1 MKKKLALLCCLLFAA
16 VTLSSCAYMALM
28 GVDLPG
34 NDAMAAGLS
43 NTGTPS
49 GAGGGASGG
58 SGDTVTISRAE
69 YDRLMKLQTV
79 LDVMDI
85 ASTYYY
91 EDVDEQAMID
101 GAAAGALA
109 GIGDP
114 YTFYYTAEEYAE
126 LWEDDEGEYA
136 GVGIQITTSYVTNL
150 CTISRVFAGSP
161 AEKAGVQRNDILYK
175 VGDLFVN
182 SETIDEA
189 VSIMRGTP
197 GTKVTVTFLRDGE
210 EISFELERAKININR
225 VSSMMLADGVGYIYL
240 YEFAGECDKEF
251 SRAVDQLEAEG
262 AKGLIIDLRDNPGG
276 WVSAAESICDIF
288 LDKGLVCT
296 LRYKDGSEETYN
308 TKDGRKDMA
317 LVVLVNENSAS
328 SSEILTGCLKDRAGA
343 TVVGKKS
350 YGKGIVQSVLPLS
363 NGAGMQVTIAEYVT
377 PNGTKIH
384 KNGIEPDV
392 EIGLEE
398 GDNGM
403 YDFGDLKDPQL
414 AKALEVLQEKMA
426 K

>member
-1 MKKKLALLCCLLFAA
+1 MKKKLVLLCCLIFAA
-16 VTLSSCAYMALM
+16 ASLSSCAYMAVM
-28 GVDLPG
+28 GVDLPQSG
-34 NDAMAAGLS
+34 ASAAGLS
-43 NTGTPS
+43 NNP
-49 GAGGGASGG
+49 GAGPQNGIPAG
-58 SGDTVTISRAE
+58 SGDTVTITRAE
-69 YDRLMKLQTV
+69 YDRLMKLENV
-79 LDVMDI
+79 LDAMDI
-85 ASTYYY
+85 AEMYYY
-91 EDVDEQAMID
+91 EEVDEQKMID

-114 YTFYYTAEEYAE
+114 YTYYYTAEEYAA

-136 GVGIQITTSYVTNL
+136 GVGIQITTSYVTGL

-161 AEKAGVQRNDILYK
+161 AEKAGVLRNDILYK
-175 VGDLFVN
+175 VDDLYVN

-197 GTKVTVTFLRDGE
+197 GTKVTVTFLRNGE
-210 EISFELERAKININR
+210 EIAFELERAQITVNR
-225 VSSMMLADGVGYIYL
+225 VSSMMLADNVGYIYL
-240 YEFAGECDKEF
+240 YEFAGDCDKEF
-251 SRAVDQLEAEG
+251 AKAVDKLEGEG

-276 WVSAAESICDIF
+276 WVNAAESICDIF
-288 LDKGLVCT
+288 LDKGIVCT

-308 TKDGRKDMA
+308 TEDGRKDMA

-343 TVVGKKS
+343 MVVGKKS
-350 YGKGIVQSVLPLS
+350 YGKGIVQSVIPLA
-363 NGAGMQVTIAEYVT
+363 NGTGMQVTVAEYVT

-384 KNGIEPDV
+384 KNGIVPDV
-392 EIGLEE
+392 DIGLEE

-403 YDFGDLKDPQL
+403 YEFGDLKDPQL
-414 AKALEVLQEKMA
+414 AKALEVIQNKLA